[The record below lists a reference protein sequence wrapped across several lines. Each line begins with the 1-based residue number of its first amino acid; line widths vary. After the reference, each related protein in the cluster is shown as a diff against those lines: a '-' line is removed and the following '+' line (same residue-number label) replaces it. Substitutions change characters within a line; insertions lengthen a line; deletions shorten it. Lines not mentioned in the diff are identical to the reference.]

1 MPGSDLKSTV
11 RWKARTLRE
20 DVMEGLVTLVVM
32 GTGIAIAVG
41 LSYASLHLV
50 LSLLPDKTTEEEV

>member
-1 MPGSDLKSTV
+1 
-11 RWKARTLRE
+11 
-20 DVMEGLVTLVVM
+20 MEGLVTLVVM

-50 LSLLPDKTTEEEV
+50 LSLLPDRTTEEEI